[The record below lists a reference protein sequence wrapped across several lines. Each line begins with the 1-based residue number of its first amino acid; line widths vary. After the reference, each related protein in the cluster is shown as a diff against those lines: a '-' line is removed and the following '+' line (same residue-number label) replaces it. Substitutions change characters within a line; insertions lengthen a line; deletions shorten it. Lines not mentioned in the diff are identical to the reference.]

1 MMKTGQ
7 DFKYTL
13 GHEPFWQTQP
23 KIFPDCDVQG
33 LLMN

>member
-1 MMKTGQ
+1 MKTGQ